1 MPRRAGWSPSA
12 LGPSPGEPHYWS
24 RLSRHRGDL
33 QRSEVFHEDDN
44 IVLSVMRY
52 NGTMLLEK
60 IQHEGLFDLDRLDRG
75 LKTKF
80 EP

>member
-1 MPRRAGWSPSA
+1 
-12 LGPSPGEPHYWS
+12 
-24 RLSRHRGDL
+24 
-33 QRSEVFHEDDN
+33 
-44 IVLSVMRY
+44 MRY